1 MVSQLGSKWSK
12 GNPECKIYGFLT
24 FIQCAFPVR
33 VWFLMGVRRLVTT
46 AAAGG
51 LSPDFKVGDLMVLED
66 HIGFPGLSGLNP
78 LSGPNDDRFG
88 PRFIP
93 LDDAYS
99 PELRRLAKRVC
110 HPIFIGPF
118 L

>member
-1 MVSQLGSKWSK
+1 M
-12 GNPECKIYGFLT
+12 
-24 FIQCAFPVR
+24 
-33 VWFLMGVRRLVTT
+33 MGVRRLVTT

-110 HPIFIGPF
+110 LPILIGPF